1 MQSES
6 SSCARQWSLIFGLQ
20 YFVQVIVPIPGFG
33 NNLKGYMPVEIVS
46 RAKCLQPRQLTRATP
61 PTYTSLDLDEGV
73 PGYEEAMQL
82 HLPPY
87 VLHTMNGIFRLLT
100 LQYLGHIGQSIMT
113 MEMRR
118 TAMSRRRTRDEYAE
132 AR

>member
-1 MQSES
+1 
-6 SSCARQWSLIFGLQ
+6 
-20 YFVQVIVPIPGFG
+20 VPIPGFG